1 MSKIGLN
8 EGPQK
13 LINQFLM
20 SKYSCAYISVRKRIL
35 RTIKSSLVRWPIQR
49 ISMTEKP
56 EPDFQMDIG
65 NKLQS
70 TVSKSAPTT
79 FPLVIQD
86 R

>member
-1 MSKIGLN
+1 MGL
-8 EGPQK
+8 
-13 LINQFLM
+13 
-20 SKYSCAYISVRKRIL
+20 
-35 RTIKSSLVRWPIQR
+35 WPIQR

-65 NKLQS
+65 KKLQS

-86 R
+86 K

>member
-1 MSKIGLN
+1 MDL
-8 EGPQK
+8 
-13 LINQFLM
+13 
-20 SKYSCAYISVRKRIL
+20 
-35 RTIKSSLVRWPIQR
+35 WPIQR

-70 TVSKSAPTT
+70 TASKSAPTT

-86 R
+86 K

>member
-1 MSKIGLN
+1 MGL
-8 EGPQK
+8 
-13 LINQFLM
+13 
-20 SKYSCAYISVRKRIL
+20 
-35 RTIKSSLVRWPIQR
+35 WPIQR

-56 EPDFQMDIG
+56 EPDFQVG

-86 R
+86 K

>member
-1 MSKIGLN
+1 MDL
-8 EGPQK
+8 
-13 LINQFLM
+13 
-20 SKYSCAYISVRKRIL
+20 
-35 RTIKSSLVRWPIQR
+35 WPIQR

-86 R
+86 KQNIRIDRLSRIL